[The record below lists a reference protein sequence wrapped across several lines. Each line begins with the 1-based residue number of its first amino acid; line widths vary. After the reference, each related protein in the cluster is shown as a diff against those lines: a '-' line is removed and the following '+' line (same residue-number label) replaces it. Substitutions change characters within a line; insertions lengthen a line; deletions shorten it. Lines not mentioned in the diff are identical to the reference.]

1 MPSAPVVRH
10 HWSRYFPPD
19 ASCLA
24 SFIDRPGAPGELQG
38 ALNRGRVPAVARRA
52 GSVTRHEV
60 LMHVRQLLGAYVL
73 GALEP
78 GEDRAVAAHLR
89 RCAPCRAAYLEAA
102 EASSL
107 LALLT
112 EADLKPTEENPSGP
126 DAE

>member
-1 MPSAPVVRH
+1 MPSAPAVRH

-52 GSVTRHEV
+52 GSATRHEV

-78 GEDRAVAAHLR
+78 GEERTVAAHLR
-89 RCAPCRAAYLEAA
+89 RCAACRTAYLEVA
-102 EASSL
+102 ETPSL

-112 EADLKPTEENPSGP
+112 EADLEPIAKSPSGP